1 MNKLNEQAAKN
12 TFSSAKKN
20 EASPSYFEGELF
32 LNAFPEGE
40 LILMKAV
47 TITEIEN
54 MIKEKE
60 ISYTV
65 IEDTDFNK
73 TNIKKGKKT
82 LAIHFDDNGIATGYT
97 LYE

>member
-1 MNKLNEQAAKN
+1 
-12 TFSSAKKN
+12 
-20 EASPSYFEGELF
+20 
-32 LNAFPEGE
+32 
-40 LILMKAV
+40 MKAV

-60 ISYTV
+60 ISYTI
-65 IEDTDFNK
+65 IEDKDFNK